1 MKHFSYPK
9 AFFEYSYYMDDI
21 YKNTKEYNPDKK
33 QKILT
38 VFDDMIPHIYSNK
51 RLNPL
56 ATELFVREWELNISL
71 VFITKYYFTVPK
83 HIRLNSTH
91 YFIMKIPN
99 KRELQKIAFD
109 HSSDKDFQDFMS
121 LSKNVLQNHIHFY
134 CLILLL
140 HQIILYILERI

>member
-1 MKHFSYPK
+1 MCQQPGIDKIYSYAKDTYEEKHRLSIHKQENAGLKHFSYPK

-56 ATELFVREWELNISL
+56 ATELFVRE
-71 VFITKYYFTVPK
+71 
-83 HIRLNSTH
+83 
-91 YFIMKIPN
+91 
-99 KRELQKIAFD
+99 
-109 HSSDKDFQDFMS
+109 
-121 LSKNVLQNHIHFY
+121 
-134 CLILLL
+134 
-140 HQIILYILERI
+140 